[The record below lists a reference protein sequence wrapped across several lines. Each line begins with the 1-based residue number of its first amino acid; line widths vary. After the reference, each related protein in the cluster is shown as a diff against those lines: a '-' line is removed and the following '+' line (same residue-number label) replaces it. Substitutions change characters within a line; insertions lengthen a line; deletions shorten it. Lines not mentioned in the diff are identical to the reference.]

1 MVNRCATVVLRNH
14 HKSYPDRQSRYCV
27 HDRLARHPRCDHR
40 VLPAR
45 RAYSAVLGR
54 ASGKPRPRFLQHLGF
69 TARDAGIARLFALSR
84 RGQTFAHTYRT
95 STRHTRPRARRA
107 CAQPGAHRA
116 RARRGTRTPRTHPS
130 HSRTRAQAHPSE
142 TKQPGDAGVG
152 PAPCLLPHIL
162 LILLHTLSCSC
173 LRLCLRKVAQVSLSA
188 VELPGHLFVP
198 ALPSSCLVFFFATKK
213 EKQGGRVTVPP
224 KDLHVCIH
232 FCFLYKC
239 TSAIY

>member
-1 MVNRCATVVLRNH
+1 LKILLSFAPCSLLTDHFSYILEKNNARSLRFQAH
-14 HKSYPDRQSRYCV
+14 EL
-27 HDRLARHPRCDHR
+27 LAD
-40 VLPAR
+40 
-45 RAYSAVLGR
+45 
-54 ASGKPRPRFLQHLGF
+54 
-69 TARDAGIARLFALSR
+69 ARDFSRAPSPIKPWGFGNLF
-84 RGQTFAHTYRT
+84 
-95 STRHTRPRARRA
+95 
-107 CAQPGAHRA
+107 
-116 RARRGTRTPRTHPS
+116 
-130 HSRTRAQAHPSE
+130 
-142 TKQPGDAGVG
+142 